1 MTSSPVRGAAGHDAH
16 GHGAQAEDPNVYT
29 KESFM
34 NPTWRNTLIAGT
46 LAYLAY
52 SFLPTPPS
60 TPTSPS
66 SSSTYNQP
74 AEDLPYLSKL
84 LARITTPAEEW
95 KRRNAKHLEQTV
107 RSAEDRLLFQE
118 AERPRVYRMKNPA
131 YFDTLPPHRRPVGD
145 DVNLSDLVVK
155 NDPALPEVRQ

>member
-1 MTSSPVRGAAGHDAH
+1 
-16 GHGAQAEDPNVYT
+16 
-29 KESFM
+29 M

-46 LAYLAY
+46 LSYLAY

-131 YFDTLPPHRRPVGD
+131 
-145 DVNLSDLVVK
+145 
-155 NDPALPEVRQ
+155 